1 MKATIKKRK
10 AGAFAKHRVLFF
22 VRYSAA
28 KVADM
33 VPLGE
38 VDHVFQFITML
49 VKARGDCPN

>member
-38 VDHVFQFITML
+38 VDHVF
-49 VKARGDCPN
+49 